1 MTEQYECVVVG
12 AGPAGLSAALLL
24 GRCRRRTLV
33 VDSGEPRNRCTP
45 AVHGF
50 LSRDNIAPLE
60 LLRLGREQL
69 APYVTVSLEQGQVTT
84 VEPRDGGFVVTL
96 ATGAQCRCRK
106 LLIATGVVDE
116 LPTLD
121 GIGDLYGHSV
131 HHCPYCDGWEHR
143 DQPIAVYARGTAGRG
158 LALELTVWSS
168 DLVLCTD
175 GPSGFGEED
184 RELFARVGI
193 VLREDRVKGVVG
205 RGGQLEAVIFADAEP
220 LARAALFFCTSHHQH
235 SNLAS
240 ALGCTFNDKG
250 AVLVGDYEAT
260 NVPGVYVAAD
270 ASVHAQLVA
279 IAAAEGARAAFA
291 INTALLKESLAA
303 VPA

>member
-1 MTEQYECVVVG
+1 MTGLYDCVVVG

-24 GRCRRRTLV
+24 GRCCRSTLV
-33 VDSGEPRNRCTP
+33 VDSGEPRNRCTA

-60 LLRLGREQL
+60 LLRIGREQL
-69 APYVTVSLEQGQVTT
+69 APYTTVSIRQGEVTA
-84 VEPRDGGFVVTL
+84 VDPIDGEYEVRL
-96 ATGAQCRCRK
+96 ASGERYRCRK

-116 LPTLD
+116 LPELP
-121 GIGDLYGHSV
+121 GIGDLYGHSI

-143 DQPIAVYARGTAGRG
+143 DQPIAVYGRGTAGRG
-158 LALELTVWSS
+158 LTLELTVWSR

-175 GPSGFGEED
+175 GPSGFDDED
-184 RELFARVGI
+184 RALFARLGI
-193 VLREDRVKGVVG
+193 VLREERVLRVEGQ
-205 RGGQLEAVIFADAEP
+205 GGQLEQIVFAEGAP
-220 LARAALFFCTSHHQH
+220 LPRKALFFCTSHRQH
-235 SNLAS
+235 SDLAG
-240 ALGCTFNDKG
+240 ALGCDFNDKG

-260 NVPGVYVAAD
+260 NVPGVYVAGD

-291 INTALLKESLAA
+291 INTALLKESLAT